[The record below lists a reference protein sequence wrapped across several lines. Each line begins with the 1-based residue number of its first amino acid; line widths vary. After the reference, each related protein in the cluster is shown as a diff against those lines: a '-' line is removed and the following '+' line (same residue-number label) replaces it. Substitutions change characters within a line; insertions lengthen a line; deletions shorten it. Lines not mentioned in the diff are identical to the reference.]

1 MTTERERLLAHYYD
15 LEYRDYEA
23 DIDFYVQFASLLD
36 PERRLPLLELGC
48 GTGRIALSLGEAG
61 YRVVCVD
68 VSEAMLEICGSAAT
82 ERGVAGLVTPVRADM
97 RDLVGVPAGPYNT
110 AFCALNTFAYL
121 TSTEDQLAMLSA
133 VKNML
138 VPHGI
143 LLMDLTPPWPYTLAP
158 AEGEIVLQGT
168 YPDSDGTVVH
178 KLVTGRAE
186 PSTQTHHV
194 SLMYDR
200 EAGDGVLTR
209 TSQQLDLRWTGR
221 YEMEMLLRLSGYSL
235 ENLYGSYDLDEFG
248 DESERMIFVARA
260 M

>member
-15 LEYRDYEA
+15 LEYRDYDA

-48 GTGRIALSLGEAG
+48 GTGRIALSLAEAG
-61 YRVVCVD
+61 YHVVCVD
-68 VSEAMLEICGSAAT
+68 VSEAMLEICGRAARA
-82 ERGVAGLVTPVRADM
+82 RGVDALLTPARADM
-97 RDLVGVPAGPYNT
+97 RDLAGVPVGPYNT

-121 TSTEDQLAMLSA
+121 TSTEDQLATLSA
-133 VKNML
+133 VKHLL

-143 LLMDLTPPWPYTLAP
+143 LLLDLTPPSPYPLAP
-158 AEGEIVLQGT
+158 SEGEIVLQGT
-168 YPDSDGTVVH
+168 YPDSDDAVVH

-194 SLMYDR
+194 TLMYDR
-200 EAGDGVLTR
+200 EARDGMVTR

-221 YEMEMLLRLSGYSL
+221 YEMKMLLRLSGYSL
-235 ENLYGSYDLDEFG
+235 ENLYGSYDLDDFG